1 LSRTSTR
8 CRSRGSVIQL
18 PAYAPELNPAEGVSV
33 EQAKNGLGDL
43 AACTLDQLAATV
55 RNRLRRTQHCP
66 ELITGFLGQ
75 TGLSLEP
82 EPP

>member
-1 LSRTSTR
+1 MAKPDVGEGTR
-8 CRSRGSVIQL
+8 LAAATGAWICF
-18 PAYAPELNPAEGVSV
+18 ED
-33 EQAKNGLGDL
+33 DL

-55 RNRLRRTQHCP
+55 RNRLRRIQYRP